1 VKYLSLKLPELDT
14 TGFSKNKIL
23 HSGSTLCTRFA
34 NGAVQHPVKCQTYYH
49 IEDGAFKLFKCTFPG
64 FNL

>member
-1 VKYLSLKLPELDT
+1 MQYAGIREVPSSNLDPLSEKTCRISHLFVT
-14 TGFSKNKIL
+14 FS
-23 HSGSTLCTRFA
+23 
-34 NGAVQHPVKCQTYYH
+34 H